1 MDIKERY
8 QRFKEWQLDPFH
20 YKNNQPSTV
29 RCANCGTEFAD
40 NYCPRCGQKADVG
53 RISWSAVRQSV
64 TMLWG
69 LESRSLGYSLL
80 QLLLRPGYLI
90 SDYISGRRQV
100 SFPPVK
106 MLFILAVA
114 YALFNDLLGHPD
126 STTGETDLFFDWFD
140 NNIGWGALCVLSFV
154 LFPTLLIF
162 RYAPRHD
169 HHTLPEGFFIQ
180 VFMATITLLV
190 AFPSLFSN
198 WFICIIGVYYVV
210 AYKQLFGYSWWG
222 TLWRTGCCLF
232 IGICSLMVFVIII
245 ESCIKGKLLFSIT
258 VYIKIAVYIIPVSV
272 CLLIISHIINKKS
285 AKKKEHQA

>member
-1 MDIKERY
+1 MDIKQRY

-53 RISWSAVRQSV
+53 RVSWNTVRQGI
-64 TMLWG
+64 TLLWG
-69 LESRSLGYSLL
+69 LESRSLGYTLL

-126 STTGETDLFFDWFD
+126 SITGESGLDQPLFYWFD
-140 NNIGWGALCVLSFV
+140 NNPGWGMLCLSSFV
-154 LFPTLLIF
+154 LFPTWLIF

-180 VFMATITLLV
+180 VFMATIILLV
-190 AFPSLFSN
+190 AFPSLFSD
-198 WFICIIGVYYVV
+198 WFICIVGIYYVV
-210 AYKQLFGYSWWG
+210 AYKQLFGYGWWG
-222 TLWRTGCCLF
+222 TLWRTSCCLF
-232 IGICSLMVFVIII
+232 IGLYSFITVEIIF
-245 ESCIKGKLLFSIT
+245 ESCIKGKLSFPKPI
-258 VYIKIAVYIIPVSV
+258 YIILAVSI
-272 CLLIISHIINKKS
+272 CLLIIAHFINKKTENIR
-285 AKKKEHQA
+285 EHKA